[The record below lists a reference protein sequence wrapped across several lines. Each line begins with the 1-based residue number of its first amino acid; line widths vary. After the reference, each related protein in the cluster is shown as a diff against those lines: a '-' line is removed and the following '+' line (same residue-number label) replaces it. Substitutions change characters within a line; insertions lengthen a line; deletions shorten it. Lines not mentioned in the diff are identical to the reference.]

1 MSGQA
6 WMMVISVLGAA
17 SAMAAGAIGAAI
29 GEGRI
34 TTAVMGVLTRQP
46 TAWPRMKF

>member
-1 MSGQA
+1 MGAQE
-6 WMMVISVLGAA
+6 WMTVVSVLGAA
-17 SAMAAGAIGAAI
+17 LTMAAGAIGAAI